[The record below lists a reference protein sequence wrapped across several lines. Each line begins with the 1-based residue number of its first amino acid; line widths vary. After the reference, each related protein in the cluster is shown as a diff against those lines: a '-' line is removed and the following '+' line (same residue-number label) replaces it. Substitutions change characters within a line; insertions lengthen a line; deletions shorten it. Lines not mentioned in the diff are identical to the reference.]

1 MDNQK
6 FVLEQALET
15 EKRQRLEKE
24 KVLRSELFAEL
35 EFQRKFV
42 EDMNHKLGVE
52 FNHVATNLQKEVQ
65 HRLKEQDQ
73 VLENLSKVVVT
84 LQNTLEILGSN

>member
-1 MDNQK
+1 MDNQR